1 MSRGLSP
8 QNALE
13 DHQNGGKTVASS
25 VAEII
30 YRNSFIY
37 FENGLIYVSKEIK
50 GKELLDFSNFRQ
62 IIVKMF
68 FVVCNTLVIQLRSLL
83 FKPCLGHLLNN
94 KDQSQGL
101 EGWAGEKYCNCL

>member
-1 MSRGLSP
+1 MNEVEPAVLSMSRGLSL

-13 DHQNGGKTVASS
+13 DRQNGGKGAATCKTTLGRGYGGKRKPLSNVIVWDCSS

-50 GKELLDFSNFRQ
+50 GKSYRISQ
-62 IIVKMF
+62 ISTK
-68 FVVCNTLVIQLRSLL
+68 
-83 FKPCLGHLLNN
+83 
-94 KDQSQGL
+94 
-101 EGWAGEKYCNCL
+101 

>member
-1 MSRGLSP
+1 MARKTLDNNDLNQVEPAVLNMSRGLSP

-50 GKELLDFSNFRQ
+50 GKNYWISQ
-62 IIVKMF
+62 ISAK
-68 FVVCNTLVIQLRSLL
+68 
-83 FKPCLGHLLNN
+83 
-94 KDQSQGL
+94 
-101 EGWAGEKYCNCL
+101 